1 MNDVVV
7 RVLVPLDPNA
17 ASSSSKVAKTAAP
30 AGFEEVQETLPGI
43 FSLKVLKHNLCKR
56 RYWNADNYRLILR
69 TFEDEVLLEA
79 ADEDVDVDDDVG
91 RNKGGGRGQAQA
103 PLADRKEGAAGGI
116 GGGMNKKVELWTWL
130 QDEDTSLMDIPGI
143 AGGGEVYLEAR
154 RPDGGWPTDRFDP
167 VKAALV
173 KAEQA
178 RRRQANQQRRA
189 KQQPDMKK
197 VNLFAVV
204 DDVSTT
210 TSTGGGGGQ
219 RQQATEKTEATGQ
232 QQAAPSGWSAFL
244 QQGRDFLSGAQGGGW
259 YDDEDEWEKPQQ
271 ASGFPAFSAPPGY
284 QMSEEEQL
292 QAAMMLSRVAADE
305 DADKEQDFEGLM
317 LSKGLLIKKI
327 SDDGNC
333 LFGAVADQAYADPAL
348 HAELR
353 KQCLDYMEKDRDHFS
368 QFVTEDF
375 EAYVLRKRCLG
386 VYANNPEIQ
395 ALSEMLGRPIEVY
408 SYASEPMNTF
418 QGAGGGG
425 ARPIRISYHRG
436 NHYNSLRSLDPT
448 TEEAPLP
455 ALAPSGAAAA
465 TTAPP
470 SQATPA
476 GEGENACFL
485 CGQQCVDYEDL
496 QIHMFTTC
504 EKKDLL

>member
-30 AGFEEVQETLPGI
+30 AGYEEVQETLPGI
-43 FSLKVLKHNLCKR
+43 FSLKVGRPERIRKEVKGAARVIGPERQGKR
-56 RYWNADNYRLILR
+56 SQ
-69 TFEDEVLLEA
+69 V
-79 ADEDVDVDDDVG
+79 VDVQLVLCSE
-91 RNKGGGRGQAQA
+91 AQYGA
-103 PLADRKEGAAGGI
+103 LAIHHVPDPLSHR
-116 GGGMNKKVELWTWL
+116 
-130 QDEDTSLMDIPGI
+130 
-143 AGGGEVYLEAR
+143 
-154 RPDGGWPTDRFDP
+154 
-167 VKAALV
+167 
-173 KAEQA
+173 
-178 RRRQANQQRRA
+178 
-189 KQQPDMKK
+189 DMPQ
-197 VNLFAVV
+197 LLL
-204 DDVSTT
+204 T
-210 TSTGGGGGQ
+210 
-219 RQQATEKTEATGQ
+219 R
-232 QQAAPSGWSAFL
+232 
-244 QQGRDFLSGAQGGGW
+244 GGW

-317 LSKGLLIKKI
+317 LSKGLMIKKI

-465 TTAPP
+465 TTVQPP
-470 SQATPA
+470 QATPA